1 MKVNKGVGPNS
12 IPTKI
17 LKDYKSE
24 LSKPLRDMINTSFT
38 TGIFP
43 SALKVAHIIS
53 VHKKG
58 DKLDCDNYQPISL
71 LSNISK
77 IFEKMMHIQLTS
89 FLNKN
94 KVLSSFQFGFWNKHS
109 TNHVFISLTEM
120 ISTWQWSVRVWCI
133 YQPTE
138 SIWYCRPQNSSIWD
152 KSLWNKR
159 YSLWMVQKLLN
170 KQATVYN
177 S

>member
-1 MKVNKGVGPNS
+1 MKVNKELVQIAFQLKFWKITNQNFPNLLVTWS
-12 IPTKI
+12 ILLLQQVFSPLP
-17 LKDYKSE
+17 LKW
-24 LSKPLRDMINTSFT
+24 
-38 TGIFP
+38 
-43 SALKVAHIIS
+43 
-53 VHKKG
+53 
-58 DKLDCDNYQPISL
+58 QISL

-77 IFEKMMHIQLTS
+77 IFEKMMHIWLTS

-138 SIWYCRPQNSSIWD
+138 SIWYCRPQNSSI
-152 KSLWNKR
+152 
-159 YSLWMVQKLLN
+159 
-170 KQATVYN
+170 
-177 S
+177 